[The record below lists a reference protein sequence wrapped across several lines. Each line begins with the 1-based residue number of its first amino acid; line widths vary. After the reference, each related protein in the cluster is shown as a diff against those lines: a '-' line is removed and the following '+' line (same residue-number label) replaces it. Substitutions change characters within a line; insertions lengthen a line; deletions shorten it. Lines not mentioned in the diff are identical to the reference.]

1 MTRKKSVTLLHF
13 ILILG
18 TFFLCL
24 LSFYILPSIGQSIK
38 YYNPE
43 YAFAYFPALIW
54 AWSFILPIFI
64 AFFPLW
70 KIFSSLKEQEGAFC
84 YQNVKNI
91 RMLSNLAIL
100 EAIIFPLGMM
110 VLGFMGASQPAL
122 TYIIT
127 PSVIFV
133 CTAAAVILR
142 VLSTLVEEA
151 IGIKKENELTI

>member
-1 MTRKKSVTLLHF
+1 MTRKKSVALLHF

-18 TFFLCL
+18 IFFLSL
-24 LSFYILPSIGQSIK
+24 LSFYILPSIGESIK

-43 YAFAYFPALIW
+43 YTFAYYPGLVW
-54 AWSFILPIFI
+54 AWSFVAPIFL
-64 AFFPLW
+64 AVLPLW
-70 KIFSSLKEQEGAFC
+70 KIFSSLGVKGGAFC

-91 RMLSNLAIL
+91 RMISNLSLLDAF
-100 EAIIFPLGMM
+100 IFPLGML

-133 CTAAAVILR
+133 CVSVAVILR
-142 VLSTLVEEA
+142 VLAKLVEEA
-151 IGIKKENELTI
+151 VKMKEENELTI